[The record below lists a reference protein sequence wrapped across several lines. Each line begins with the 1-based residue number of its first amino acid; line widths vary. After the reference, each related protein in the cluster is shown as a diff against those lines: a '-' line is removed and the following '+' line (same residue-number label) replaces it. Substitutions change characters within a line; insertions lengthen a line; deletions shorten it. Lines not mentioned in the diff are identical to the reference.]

1 MSFQMTEPCRDK
13 MGRGWFYPPEAGVLK
28 KLSLVGLA
36 KLIRIRYS
44 WLGFGL
50 DSAGYCGLVV
60 YERLMD
66 TAG

>member
-1 MSFQMTEPCRDK
+1 MVLS
-13 MGRGWFYPPEAGVLK
+13 PEAGVLK

-36 KLIRIRYS
+36 KQGQLRYS
-44 WLGFGL
+44 WVRFGL

-60 YERLMD
+60 YKRLMD